1 MRELAK
7 ELLTRC
13 GRAARA
19 NVGPG
24 LALQALALGVVGSYY
39 WWSGSAGFFEGVA
52 GLKDRFGYWY
62 SAVTT
67 CIFGGLVPYV
77 YLVAAGRVAAGRRLG
92 VGLFFGLF
100 WMWKGLEVDALYRG
114 QAWLFGEGAD
124 WATVAWKVAF
134 DQLVFCP
141 LWSAPMTALAYR
153 WMDCG
158 FEWGRLRGS
167 LSRRFFVV
175 EIPAVLVAIW
185 LVWVPGTA
193 AIYSLPSDLQL
204 PLFTLVLCF
213 YVLLV
218 SALDRGGQGVERG

>member
-1 MRELAK
+1 MRELAG
-7 ELLTRC
+7 ELGARC
-13 GRAARA
+13 ARAARE

-24 LALQALALGVVGSYY
+24 LALQALALAVVGCYY
-39 WWSGSAGFFEGVA
+39 WWSPAAGFFEGIA
-52 GLKDRFGYWY
+52 GLKERYGYWY
-62 SAVTT
+62 AAVTT
-67 CIFGGLVPYV
+67 CVFGGLVPFA
-77 YLVAAGRVAAGRRLG
+77 YLAATGRVEAGRRLG

-100 WMWKGLEVDALYRG
+100 WMWKGVEVDLLYRW
-114 QAWLFGEGAD
+114 QALMFGEGAD

-141 LWSAPMTALAYR
+141 LWSAPATALAYR
-153 WMDCG
+153 WMEGG
-158 FEWGRLRGS
+158 FSWRRLRAG
-167 LSRRFFVV
+167 LTRRFFAV
-175 EIPAVLVAIW
+175 EIPAILVAIW

-218 SALDRGGQGVERG
+218 SALRRTSAE